1 MSKKK
6 ATEKTE
12 FKPPTEK
19 SVNVRVKLKHIEH
32 VELRKSQQQYSINI
46 EKHDVTFCHGPAG
59 TSKTFT
65 ACYTALKLLAEKK
78 IKKVILCKP
87 IQESGEKLG
96 FLPGGIEDKIDPFMQ
111 SYISNLKKIVGED
124 ITTRLLDRGLIV
136 FKPLAYMRGD
146 TFDDSLMILD
156 EAQNATFKQLM
167 LFITR
172 MGKTSKVL
180 VTGDIS
186 QYDIPK
192 KSAGLPGFIKMM
204 DGIDGVK
211 NFVFTEE
218 DIVRAEILKKIVRR
232 YEKYK
237 PLNDI

>member
-1 MSKKK
+1 MAKKK
-6 ATEKTE
+6 SSKNSES
-12 FKPPTEK
+12 KPPTTRRRH
-19 SVNVRVKLKHIEH
+19 VRVKLEHIQH
-32 VELRKSQQQYSINI
+32 VELRQSQQQYSRNI

-59 TSKTFT
+59 TSKTYT
-65 ACYTALKLLAEKK
+65 ACYTALKMLAEKK
-78 IKKVILCKP
+78 IKQVILCKP

-111 SYISNLKKIVGED
+111 SYISNLKKIVGEE
-124 ITTRLLDRGLIV
+124 ITQRLLDRNIII

-146 TFDDSLMILD
+146 TFDDCLMILD

-172 MGKTSKVL
+172 MGKESKTL
-180 VTGDIS
+180 ITGDVS

-192 KSAGLPGFIKMM
+192 RNAGLPGFIELM
-204 DGIDGVK
+204 DGINGVK
-211 NFVFTEE
+211 NFKFTED
-218 DIVRAEILKKIVRR
+218 DIVRADILKEIVKR

-237 PLNDI
+237 PMNE

>member
-1 MSKKK
+1 
-6 ATEKTE
+6 
-12 FKPPTEK
+12 
-19 SVNVRVKLKHIEH
+19 
-32 VELRKSQQQYSINI
+32 
-46 EKHDVTFCHGPAG
+46 
-59 TSKTFT
+59 
-65 ACYTALKLLAEKK
+65 
-78 IKKVILCKP
+78 
-87 IQESGEKLG
+87 
-96 FLPGGIEDKIDPFMQ
+96 
-111 SYISNLKKIVGED
+111 
-124 ITTRLLDRGLIV
+124 
-136 FKPLAYMRGD
+136 
-146 TFDDSLMILD
+146 MILD

-211 NFVFTEE
+211 NFVFTED

>member
-1 MSKKK
+1 MSKKNGK
-6 ATEKTE
+6 NGNGKP
-12 FKPPTEK
+12 KPPVTRRRH
-19 SVNVRVKLKHIEH
+19 VRVKLEHIQH
-32 VELRKSQQQYSINI
+32 VKLRQSQQQYSRNI

-59 TSKTFT
+59 TSKTYT
-65 ACYTALKLLAEKK
+65 ACYTALKMLAEKK
-78 IKKVILCKP
+78 ISQVILCKP

-111 SYISNLKKIVGED
+111 SYVSNLKKIVGED
-124 ITTRLLDRGLIV
+124 ITERLLDRNIII

-146 TFDDSLMILD
+146 TFDDCLMILD
-156 EAQNATFKQLM
+156 EAQNCTFKQLM

-172 MGKTSKVL
+172 MGKTSKTL
-180 VTGDIS
+180 ITGDVS

-192 KSAGLPGFIKMM
+192 KSAGLPGFIKLM

-211 NFVFTEE
+211 NFIFTED
-218 DIVRAEILKKIVRR
+218 DIVRADILKKIVKR

-237 PLNDI
+237 PMND

>member
-6 ATEKTE
+6 ATKNTE
-12 FKPPTEK
+12 VKQPTQAR
-19 SVNVRVKLKHIEH
+19 STHVRVKLEHIQH
-32 VELRKSQQQYSINI
+32 VVLRKSQQQYSRNI

-59 TSKTFT
+59 TSKTYT
-65 ACYTALKLLAEKK
+65 ACYTALKMLAEKK
-78 IKKVILCKP
+78 IKQVILCKP

-124 ITTRLLDRGLIV
+124 ITRRLLDRGLIV

-146 TFDDSLMILD
+146 TFDDCLMILD

-180 VTGDIS
+180 ITGDTS

-192 KSAGLPGFIKMM
+192 RSAGLPGFIELME
-204 DGIDGVK
+204 GIDGVK
-211 NFVFTEE
+211 NFMFTED
-218 DIVRAEILKKIVRR
+218 DIVRAEILKKIVN
-232 YEKYK
+232 KYDK
-237 PLNDI
+237 WKSTNE

>member
-6 ATEKTE
+6 LSKNTES
-12 FKPPTEK
+12 KPSSPRRRH
-19 SVNVRVKLKHIEH
+19 VRVKVEHIQH
-32 VELRKSQQQYSINI
+32 VKLRQSQERYSKTI

-65 ACYTALKLLAEKK
+65 ACYTALKMLAEKK
-78 IKKVILCKP
+78 IKQVILCKP

-96 FLPGGIEDKIDPFMQ
+96 FLPGGIEDKVDPYMQ
-111 SYISNLKKIVGED
+111 SYISNLKKIVGEE
-124 ITTRLLDRGLIV
+124 ITDRLLERGVIV

-146 TFDDSLMILD
+146 TFDDCLMILD

-172 MGKTSKVL
+172 MGKTSKTL
-180 VTGDIS
+180 ITGDVS

-192 KSAGLPGFIKMM
+192 KSAGLPGFIRLMY
-204 DGIDGVK
+204 GIKGVE
-211 NFVFTEE
+211 NFEFTED

-232 YEKYK
+232 YEKHK

>member
-1 MSKKK
+1 MSKRNGLKID
-6 ATEKTE
+6 EV
-12 FKPPTEK
+12 KPPIERK
-19 SVNVRVKLKHIEH
+19 RHVRVKLKHIQH
-32 VELRKSQQQYSINI
+32 VELRKSQQQYSRNI
-46 EKHDVTFCHGPAG
+46 EKHDVIFCHGPAG

-65 ACYTALKLLAEKK
+65 ACYTALKLLAEGQ
-78 IKKVILCKP
+78 IKQIILCKP

-111 SYISNLKKIVGED
+111 SYISNLKKIIGED
-124 ITTRLLDRGLIV
+124 ITERLLSRGLIV

-146 TFDDSLMILD
+146 TFDDCLMILD
-156 EAQNATFKQLM
+156 EAQNCTFKQLM

-172 MGKTSKVL
+172 MGKSSKTL
-180 VTGDIS
+180 ITGDIS

-192 KSAGLPGFIKMM
+192 KSAGLPGFIKLM

-211 NFVFTEE
+211 NFIFTED
-218 DIVRAEILKKIVRR
+218 DIVRAEILKKIVKR

-237 PLNDI
+237 PMNE